1 LDDDSLILP
10 LRQSCL
16 VIEEIDPLTGR
27 IGILVSKQMK
37 LWQFAGSSGPLF
49 VDMHFCIVSLS

>member
-10 LRQSCL
+10 LRKNCL
-16 VIEEIDPLTGR
+16 IVEEIDPVTGR

-37 LWQFAGSSGPLF
+37 LWQFAGSSAPQF
-49 VDMHFCIVSLS
+49 VDMHFCIVSP